1 MGRSSL
7 ACAIRASEDN
17 CMTNNG
23 KFHLLV
29 VDDDSLIHDSLKLIL
44 PKNWSMHSCFSPK
57 EATEVTGFFHA
68 ALVDMHLTKNVQT
81 AEGPT
86 VIAHLRTKFPL
97 TEIFGMS
104 GDLTLELME
113 KALNS
118 GARRFIAKPL
128 AVDEVKSIIDKAEA
142 LWTIRDLG
150 KKTDEISW
158 VGKTPESEKVLYSIA
173 ALRGEKGPIL
183 IEGETG
189 SGKEVVAHLL
199 SHQEKGRPF
208 VPVNIAA
215 IAENL
220 FESEVFGH
228 VRGAFTGADSLKIG
242 LAEAAN
248 SGDLFLDEIEALPLN
263 HQVKLLRFLESGEV
277 RRVGAKESIHVNT
290 RVIAASN
297 QSLEELVKNG
307 KFREDLYFRLSGKR
321 INLPPLR
328 QRKDDIELLCHK
340 FLSADRSRNGKI
352 ISPEALALL
361 KSYNWPGNVRE
372 LKRICEQL
380 LLTSPLPIIRKED
393 TERVLPSDR
402 AQAQFDL
409 VLEKG
414 LAYLVESFEKEVL
427 AKALA
432 RTNNDVDKAAEMIQI
447 SRSSFYKKMK
457 DYQIEGS

>member
-1 MGRSSL
+1 
-7 ACAIRASEDN
+7 
-17 CMTNNG
+17 MTNNG
-23 KFHLLV
+23 KFQLLV
-29 VDDDSLIHDSLKLIL
+29 VDDDHLIHDSIKLLL
-44 PKNWSMHSCFSPK
+44 PKNWSMHSCFSQK
-57 EATEVTGFFHA
+57 DSQNVTGFFHGA
-68 ALVDMHLTKNVQT
+68 FVDMHLTKNVQSV
-81 AEGPT
+81 EGPA
-86 VIAHLRTKFPL
+86 VISSLREKFPL

-113 KALNS
+113 QALNA

-128 AVDEVKSIIDKAEA
+128 AAEEVKSIIDKAEA

-150 KKTDEISW
+150 KNTGEISW
-158 VGKTPESEKVLYSIA
+158 VGKTAESEKVLYSIS

-220 FESEVFGH
+220 FESEIFGH

-248 SGDLFLDEIEALPLN
+248 AGDLFLDEIEALPLN

-277 RRVGAKESIHVNT
+277 RRVGAKESIHINT

-297 QSLEELVKNG
+297 QPLEELVKAG

-328 QRKDDIELLCHK
+328 QRKEDIEPLCQK

-352 ISPEALALL
+352 LSPEALALL
-361 KSYNWPGNVRE
+361 KTYKWPGNVRE

-380 LLTSPLPIIRKED
+380 LLTSPLPIIRRED
-393 TERVLPSDR
+393 AERVLPSEDR

-414 LAYLVESFEKEVL
+414 LSHLVETFEKEVL
-427 AKALA
+427 TKALS
-432 RTNNDVDKAAEMIQI
+432 RSNNDVDKAAEMIQI

>member
-1 MGRSSL
+1 
-7 ACAIRASEDN
+7 
-17 CMTNNG
+17 MTNNG

-29 VDDDSLIHDSLKLIL
+29 VDDDSLIHDSIKLIL
-44 PKNWSMHSCFSPK
+44 PKNWSMHSSFSNKDLPS
-57 EATEVTGFFHA
+57 TGFFHA
-68 ALVDMHLTKNVQT
+68 AFVDMHLTKNIQT
-81 AEGPT
+81 AEGPA
-86 VIAHLRTKFPL
+86 VIAGLREKFAL
-97 TEIFGMS
+97 AEVFGMS
-104 GDLTLELME
+104 GDLTLDLME
-113 KALNS
+113 QALNA

-128 AVDEVKSIIDKAEA
+128 SSEEVKSIIDKTEA

-220 FESEVFGH
+220 FESEIFGH

-277 RRVGAKESIHVNT
+277 RRVGAKESIQVNA

-297 QSLEELVKNG
+297 QPLEELVKTG
-307 KFREDLYFRLSGKR
+307 KFREDLYFRLSGKK

-328 QRKDDIELLCHK
+328 NRKEDIELLCQK
-340 FLSADRSRNGKI
+340 FLSLDRSRNGKI
-352 ISPEALALL
+352 LSPEALNLL
-361 KSYNWPGNVRE
+361 KTYNWPGNVRE

-380 LLTSPLPIIRKED
+380 LLTSPLPIIRRED
-393 TERVLPSDR
+393 AEKVIPTDR
-402 AQAQFDL
+402 AQAQFEL

-414 LAYLVESFEKEVL
+414 LAHLVESFEKEVL

-432 RTNNDVDKAAEMIQI
+432 RTGNDVDKAAEMIQI

>member
-1 MGRSSL
+1 
-7 ACAIRASEDN
+7 
-17 CMTNNG
+17 
-23 KFHLLV
+23 
-29 VDDDSLIHDSLKLIL
+29 
-44 PKNWSMHSCFSPK
+44 MHSCFNAPEIPQS
-57 EATEVTGFFHA
+57 GFFHA
-68 ALVDMHLTKNVQT
+68 AFVDMHLTKNAMA
-81 AEGPT
+81 AEGPS
-86 VIAHLRTKFPL
+86 VIAKLRNSFPL
-97 TEIFGMS
+97 LEIIGMS

-113 KALNS
+113 SALNA
-118 GARRFIAKPL
+118 GARRFVAKPL
-128 AVDEVKSIIDKAEA
+128 SGEEIKSIIDKTEA

-150 KKTDEISW
+150 KMPEELAWI
-158 VGKTPESEKVLYSIA
+158 GKTSETEKVLYAIA
-173 ALRGEKGPIL
+173 TLRGEKGPIL

-189 SGKEVVAHLL
+189 TGKEVVAHLL

-208 VPVNIAA
+208 IPVNIAA

-277 RRVGAKESIHVNT
+277 RRVGAKESIHVT
-290 RVIAASN
+290 ARVIAASN
-297 QSLEELVKNG
+297 QPLEDLVKEG
-307 KFREDLYFRLSGKR
+307 KFREDLYFRLAGKR
-321 INLPPLR
+321 IQLPTLR
-328 QRKDDIELLCHK
+328 NRKDDIEVLCQK
-340 FLSADRSRNGKI
+340 FLSQDRSRNGKML
-352 ISPEALALL
+352 SPEGLQLL

-393 TERVLPSDR
+393 VERVLPADR
-402 AQAQFDL
+402 SQANFDL

-414 LAYLVESFEKEVL
+414 LSHLVESFEKEVL
-427 AKALA
+427 AKALSK
-432 RTNNDVDKAAEMIQI
+432 TGNDVDLAAEMIQI

-457 DYQIEGS
+457 DYHIEASS